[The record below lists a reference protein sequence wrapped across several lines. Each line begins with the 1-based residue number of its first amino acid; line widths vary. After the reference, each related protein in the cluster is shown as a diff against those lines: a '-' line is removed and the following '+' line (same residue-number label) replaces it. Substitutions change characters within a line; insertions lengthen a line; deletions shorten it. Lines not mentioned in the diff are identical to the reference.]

1 MTEDAAGQPLAG
13 VRGLLFDVDGVLHV
27 GSRPVPGAAETLEYL
42 TAAGIPF
49 RLLTNTTTASR
60 ATLAARLRG
69 IGLPVTDDL
78 LITAP
83 MATAA
88 YVRRRFPDVPCYLL
102 AKGDAVDD
110 FSAAGVPIVG
120 PDGAPEAGVVVIGG
134 AEDELTYARLNHAYR
149 LLLGGARLVA
159 MHRNTA
165 WRTAEGMALDSG
177 PFVDALARAAG
188 VRATVIGKPAA
199 AFFRQA
205 IRDIALPARD
215 LAMVG
220 DDARNDLAPAQRLG
234 MLGVLVR
241 TGKPV
246 GPAEEAKADLVI
258 DSVATLRSLIM
269 YSPDSGHEGTPPVS
283 RPLSPLRPLRQACA
297 PSQALPH
304 STSTLPSP
312 RSEGP
317 GAPWAAAG
325 GEGRSGSG

>member
-1 MTEDAAGQPLAG
+1 MFDEFPG
-13 VRGLLFDVDGVLHV
+13 VQGLLFDVDGVLHV
-27 GSRPVPGAAETLEYL
+27 GSQPILGAADTLEL
-42 TAAGIPF
+42 LLAAGIPF

-69 IGLPVTDDL
+69 MGLPVAADV

-88 YVRRRFPDVPCYLL
+88 YVRQRFPDVPCYLL
-102 AKGDAVDD
+102 AKGDAVAD
-110 FSAAGVPIVG
+110 FHAAGVPIVG

-177 PFVDALARAAG
+177 PFVDALAKAAG
-188 VRATVIGKPAA
+188 VRATVVGKPAA

-205 IRDIALPARD
+205 VRDIGLPAHE
-215 LAMVG
+215 LAMIG

-246 GPAEEAKADLVI
+246 GPAAEAQADLVI
-258 DSVATLRSLIM
+258 DSVADLLSLM
-269 YSPDSGHEGTPPVS
+269 NLSREGEV
-283 RPLSPLRPLRQACA
+283 RR
-297 PSQALPH
+297 
-304 STSTLPSP
+304 
-312 RSEGP
+312 
-317 GAPWAAAG
+317 
-325 GEGRSGSG
+325 